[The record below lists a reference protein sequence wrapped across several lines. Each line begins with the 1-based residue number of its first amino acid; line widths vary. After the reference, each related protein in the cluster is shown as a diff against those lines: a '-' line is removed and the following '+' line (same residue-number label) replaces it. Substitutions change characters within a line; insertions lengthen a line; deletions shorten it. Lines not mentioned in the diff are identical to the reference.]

1 VSNSADRNKQT
12 FLTSYEMRTGKD
24 LEALGKLFAP
34 RFVVHRGATDALV
47 RMLGGEVGPRP
58 ETWDFATLLQQMGK
72 TMGGLSDL
80 SHEIEEVYAVDD
92 IVWARRK
99 VAFTHSGLIYGAIP
113 ATGRRATYDEV
124 ALVKFDDE
132 GRMAEGWFFC
142 DTFDILEQLGLEL
155 TVDIGDATLARPP
168 AGRGPIDVRQV
179 PGRLDDHFASTTAE
193 ETARNKQTF
202 LESYD
207 ARHRKEM
214 PRLDVMFAPE
224 FVVERGSGDSAML
237 MAGRDPGPR
246 PDAWNLDRFM
256 VEFKVA
262 SAGHSDWSHTVDAWA
277 EGNVVVGL
285 YQSDWTHSG
294 EDRGGNPA
302 SGSRVS
308 YPYVGRVRFDEQGRM
323 SDGWFLEDPIEV
335 LEQMG
340 AKISIRERGNG

>member
-1 VSNSADRNKQT
+1 
-12 FLTSYEMRTGKD
+12 
-24 LEALGKLFAP
+24 
-34 RFVVHRGATDALV
+34 
-47 RMLGGEVGPRP
+47 
-58 ETWDFATLLQQMGK
+58 
-72 TMGGLSDL
+72 
-80 SHEIEEVYAVDD
+80 
-92 IVWARRK
+92 
-99 VAFTHSGLIYGAIP
+99 
-113 ATGRRATYDEV
+113 
-124 ALVKFDDE
+124 
-132 GRMAEGWFFC
+132 AEGWFFR

-155 TVDIGDATLARPP
+155 TVELGDQTLVRPP
-168 AGRGPIDVRQV
+168 AGREPVEVRLV
-179 PGRLDDHFASTTAE
+179 PGRMQDHFSSTTDE

-207 ARHRKEM
+207 ARHRREM
-214 PRLDVMFAPE
+214 PRLDEMFAPK

-246 PDAWNLDRFM
+246 PDAWTLDRFM

-302 SGSRVS
+302 TGSRVS

>member
-1 VSNSADRNKQT
+1 MSDSADRNKQT
-12 FLTSYEMRTGKD
+12 FL
-24 LEALGKLFAP
+24 ALFDAHADRGPGATDELFAP
-34 RFVVHRGATDALV
+34 SFLVHRGSTDALV

-58 ETWDFATLLQQMGK
+58 EAWDQE
-72 TMGGLSDL
+72 TMRREAAIAYAGITDL
-80 SHEIEEVYAVDD
+80 EYELEEIYAADD

-99 VAFTHSGLIYGAIP
+99 TSFTHSGLMYGTIA
-113 ATGRRATYDEV
+113 ATGRRATYDDV
-124 ALVKFDDE
+124 ALMRFDDE
-132 GRMAEGWFFC
+132 GRMAEGWFFR

-155 TVDIGDATLARPP
+155 TVQLGDETLVRPP
-168 AGRGPIDVRQV
+168 AGREAVEVQLV
-179 PGRLDDHFASTTAE
+179 PGRLDDHFASTTTE

-246 PDAWNLDRFM
+246 PDAWTLDRFM

-277 EGNVVVGL
+277 QGNVVVGL

-302 SGSRVS
+302 TGKRVS
-308 YPYVGRVRFDEQGRM
+308 YQYMGRVRFDEQGRM

-340 AKISIRERGNG
+340 AKISISERS